1 MLISGG
7 RSGLQMQPEK
17 KACFL
22 SWAEPMGSDQRKSML
37 SFWGWQRVGEKACF
51 LSTIPP
57 RRAPPGSRLGEK
69 ACLFLAS
76 CGWRGAELRGLRFLP
91 SLSASPLPGGPPESG
106 SSSALSYTRREILQG
121 EKACFPWG
129 RTSGSNG

>member
-51 LSTIPP
+51 LSPYL
-57 RRAPPGSRLGEK
+57 RAARRLGLAWEK
-69 ACLFLAS
+69 KHAYSWLAA
-76 CGWRGAELRGLRFLP
+76 GGGAP
-91 SLSASPLPGGPPESG
+91 
-106 SSSALSYTRREILQG
+106 SSAAYVFSRRSLRPRSLV
-121 EKACFPWG
+121 AHLRADRP
-129 RTSGSNG
+129 RL